1 MWNIT
6 DIPQYQENFKC
17 IMDYHDK
24 YIIMNSDHFF
34 EQNTSD
40 NKLVMSKIQTEYKQV
55 WNEGWN
61 IYERR
66 S

>member
-1 MWNIT
+1 
-6 DIPQYQENFKC
+6 
-17 IMDYHDK
+17 MDGYLRTPE
-24 YIIMNSDHFF
+24 YSINGIWF